1 MDTPEHL
8 EQAIVH
14 RARWWVTDEEDRQK
28 LTESMREIA
37 HAACKLQRE
46 ADLDH
51 PWVDE
56 ELAGSI
62 RNTPLVVPSTED

>member
-46 ADLDH
+46 ADEYIVCHNDAQ
-51 PWVDE
+51 
-56 ELAGSI
+56 LAAL
-62 RNTPLVVPSTED
+62 RARPLVVPEPT